1 VRGSRDA
8 VALFF
13 YITRK
18 RRFLMTTVKAR
29 KKKVKHMIN
38 LKAKLHIGRKNV
50 EVIVTLPGR
59 ILRRRLEHNIK
70 VR

>member
-1 VRGSRDA
+1 
-8 VALFF
+8 
-13 YITRK
+13 
-18 RRFLMTTVKAR
+18 MTTVKAR